1 MLPGPPGV
9 DPMSGLGRSLIILGL
24 VIVLIGVVVSLAGR
38 LPWLGRLPGD
48 IAIKRENV
56 SFYFPLGTCLLIS
69 VLLSFVLWLF
79 RR

>member
-1 MLPGPPGV
+1 MRPGRPGREL
-9 DPMSGLGRSLIILGL
+9 MSGFGRSLIILGL
-24 VIVLIGVVVSLAGR
+24 VIVLVGIVVSLAGK

-48 IAIKRENV
+48 IAIKRENF

-69 VLLSFVLWLF
+69 ALLSLVMWLF

>member
-1 MLPGPPGV
+1 MLPGRPGREQ
-9 DPMSGLGRSLIILGL
+9 MAGLGRSLIMLGL
-24 VIVLIGVVVSLAGR
+24 VIVLIGIVVSLAGK

-48 IAIKRENV
+48 LAIKRENF

-69 VLLSFVLWLF
+69 ALISLVMWLF

>member
-1 MLPGPPGV
+1 
-9 DPMSGLGRSLIILGL
+9 MSGLGRSLIILGL
-24 VIVLIGVVVSLAGR
+24 VIVLVGIVVSLAGK

-48 IAIKRENV
+48 IAIKRENF

-69 VLLSFVLWLF
+69 ALLSLVMWLF